1 MTETFKILASAHV
14 IIQIGERHDIGVG
27 MTSIGEKLRHQRLQ
41 NRISLERVSLET
53 KIGVRLL
60 EAIEAGQFEKL
71 PGGVF
76 RRSFVLQY
84 ARALDLDPDEIAVE
98 LNQLN
103 QFDEVPALPTAETIN
118 GHSQNSGSTF
128 SFRGDL
134 GGLRGSTI
142 GSLIAA
148 VGVIM
153 ACALVYNWWQ
163 ARPAA
168 NVETASVQPA
178 ARPVAVAPT
187 SAAPPTPGPT
197 TTAPT
202 TTAPTAPVL
211 EATAAPADAAHVR
224 VGLSADEKTWISI
237 SSDGKNV
244 FAQSL
249 EPHETKIVEASAKV
263 RLVVGNA
270 GGVEISLNGKPIGPI
285 GPRGQVRV
293 VELSPAGFQI
303 VPRKPPTL
311 EPL

>member
-1 MTETFKILASAHV
+1 MI
-14 IIQIGERHDIGVG
+14 
-27 MTSIGEKLRHQRLQ
+27 SIGEKLRRQRLQ

-60 EAIEAGQFEKL
+60 EAIEAEQFEKL

-84 ARALDLDPDEIAVE
+84 ARALQLDPDEIAGE
-98 LNQLN
+98 LDQLS
-103 QFDEVPALPTAETIN
+103 QFDEPPPLPSTDTAN
-118 GHSQNSGSTF
+118 NQSPSSGSGF
-128 SFRGDL
+128 SLNRDL
-134 GGLRGSTI
+134 GELRGSTM

-153 ACALVYNWWQ
+153 VCALIYNWWQ
-163 ARPAA
+163 TPRVAK
-168 NVETASVQPA
+168 VETASLRPTQHATAPEPLSASASPA
-178 ARPVAVAPT
+178 PSSPAPTEQAPVAVVPE
-187 SAAPPTPGPT
+187 AAH
-197 TTAPT
+197 
-202 TTAPTAPVL
+202 
-211 EATAAPADAAHVR
+211 APAQADSAHVR

-244 FAQSL
+244 FSNSL
-249 EPHETKIVEASAKV
+249 EPHETKIVEAVEKV
-263 RLVVGNA
+263 RLLVGNA

-293 VELSPAGFQI
+293 VELTPAGFQI
-303 VPRKPPTL
+303 VPRKPPTP

>member
-1 MTETFKILASAHV
+1 MIS
-14 IIQIGERHDIGVG
+14 IGER
-27 MTSIGEKLRHQRLQ
+27 LRRQRLQ

-84 ARALDLDPDEIAVE
+84 ARALQLDPDEIAEE
-98 LNQLN
+98 LNQLS
-103 QFDEVPALPTAETIN
+103 QFDEVPPLPTAD
-118 GHSQNSGSTF
+118 SVQAQSPNSGSGF

-134 GGLRGSTI
+134 SELRGSTI
-142 GSLIAA
+142 GSLITA

-153 ACALVYNWWQ
+153 VCALIYNWWQ
-163 ARPAA
+163 APRAA
-168 NVETASVQPA
+168 KVEMASVQPA
-178 ARPVAVAPT
+178 AHAAAAEPLPAPT
-187 SAAPPTPGPT
+187 SSAPTIPPAPTTPAPEAAPAPTASAPAAAPTPG
-197 TTAPT
+197 
-202 TTAPTAPVL
+202 
-211 EATAAPADAAHVR
+211 DAAHLR
-224 VGLSADEKTWISI
+224 VGLSADEKTWLSI

-244 FAQSL
+244 FANAL
-249 EPHETKIVEASAKV
+249 EAHETKIVEASEKV
-263 RLVVGNA
+263 RVLVGNA

-293 VELSPAGFQI
+293 VEFTPAGFQI
-303 VPRKPPTL
+303 VPRKPPTP

>member
-1 MTETFKILASAHV
+1 
-14 IIQIGERHDIGVG
+14 
-27 MTSIGEKLRHQRLQ
+27 MTSIGERLRHQRLQ
-41 NRISLERVSLET
+41 KKISLERVSLET

-84 ARALDLDPDEIAVE
+84 ARALQLDPDEIAGE

-103 QFDEVPALPTAETIN
+103 QFDEVPAMPTGEVIH
-118 GHSQNSGSTF
+118 GQDHNSGSAF

-134 GGLRGSTI
+134 SGLRGSTI
-142 GSLIAA
+142 GSLLAA

-153 ACALVYNWWQ
+153 ACALIYNWWQ
-163 ARPAA
+163 SPSAA
-168 NVETASVQPA
+168 KVETSRVQPA
-178 ARPVAVAPT
+178 AAPPIATPVPT
-187 SAAPPTPGPT
+187 PAAP
-197 TTAPT
+197 
-202 TTAPTAPVL
+202 APTAPEPTPQVSQP
-211 EATAAPADAAHVR
+211 APAPVDAAHVR

-249 EPHETKIVEASAKV
+249 EAHETKIVEASSKV
-263 RLVVGNA
+263 RLLVGNA

-285 GPRGQVRV
+285 GPRGQVRI
-293 VELSPAGFQI
+293 VELTPAGFQI
-303 VPRKPPTL
+303 VPRNPPTP

>member
-1 MTETFKILASAHV
+1 
-14 IIQIGERHDIGVG
+14 
-27 MTSIGEKLRHQRLQ
+27 MTSIGERLRRQRLQ
-41 NRISLERVSLET
+41 NGTSLEKVSLET

-84 ARALDLDPDEIAVE
+84 ARALGLDPEEIASE

-103 QFDEVPALPTAETIN
+103 QFDEMPALPAADAIATREQKAGPAI
-118 GHSQNSGSTF
+118 

-134 GGLRGSTI
+134 GGFSGSTI

-148 VGVIM
+148 LGVIM
-153 ACALVYNWWQ
+153 ACAFVYTWWQ
-163 ARPAA
+163 SPSPAK
-168 NVETASVQPA
+168 VES
-178 ARPVAVAPT
+178 AVAPHT
-187 SAAPPTPGPT
+187 EVVIPATPPPMAATTPTPAQPPPTP
-197 TTAPT
+197 AP
-202 TTAPTAPVL
+202 ASAQAAPVP
-211 EATAAPADAAHVR
+211 AAMLTPADPARVR
-224 VGLSADEKTWISI
+224 VGLSADEKTWVSV

-244 FAQSL
+244 FSRSL
-249 EPHETKIVEASAKV
+249 EPHETKIVEGLEKV
-263 RLVVGNA
+263 RLLVGNA

-293 VELSPAGFQI
+293 VELTPAGFQI
-303 VPRKPPTL
+303 VPRKSPTL

>member
-1 MTETFKILASAHV
+1 
-14 IIQIGERHDIGVG
+14 
-27 MTSIGEKLRHQRLQ
+27 MTSIGERLRHQRLQ

-84 ARALDLDPDEIAVE
+84 ARALDLDPDEIASE

-103 QFDEVPALPTAETIN
+103 QFDEIPALPTADTISGN
-118 GHSQNSGSTF
+118 VPDSGSGF
-128 SFRGDL
+128 SFRNDIS
-134 GGLRGSTI
+134 GLSGSTI

-153 ACALVYNWWQ
+153 VCALVYNWWQ
-163 ARPAA
+163 GLPAKKATAPVQTAARPAA
-168 NVETASVQPA
+168 APAPAPAPLAVTPQEPTSPASVA
-178 ARPVAVAPT
+178 
-187 SAAPPTPGPT
+187 S
-197 TTAPT
+197 
-202 TTAPTAPVL
+202 APTATAPG
-211 EATAAPADAAHVR
+211 EAVPNAAPVR
-224 VGLSADEKTWISI
+224 VGLSADETTWISI
-237 SSDGKNV
+237 SSDGKNI
-244 FAQSL
+244 FSKSL

-293 VELSPAGFQI
+293 VELSPLGFQI
-303 VPRKPPTL
+303 VPRKPPAP